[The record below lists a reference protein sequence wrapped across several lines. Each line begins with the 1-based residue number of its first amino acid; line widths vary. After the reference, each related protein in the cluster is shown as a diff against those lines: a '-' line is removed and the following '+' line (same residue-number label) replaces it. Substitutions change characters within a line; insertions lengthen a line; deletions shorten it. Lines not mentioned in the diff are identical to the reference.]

1 VKVLER
7 RLGRIVPYVFP
18 HEGKGRRAG
27 QRRQDFRKAWATAC
41 KNAGVPGR

>member
-27 QRRQDFRKAWATAC
+27 QRRQDFRKAGATAC